1 MVRKESWAKMDFA
14 SGDIMG
20 RSEKSIPQPEQ
31 MHSQI
36 SDRESA
42 LVVIEMHVIC
52 RKILVVPPPPEA
64 RK

>member
-1 MVRKESWAKMDFA
+1 
-14 SGDIMG
+14 MG

-42 LVVIEMHVIC
+42 LVVIKMHVMG
-52 RKILVVPPPPEA
+52 RKILVVPPPPGA
-64 RK
+64 GK